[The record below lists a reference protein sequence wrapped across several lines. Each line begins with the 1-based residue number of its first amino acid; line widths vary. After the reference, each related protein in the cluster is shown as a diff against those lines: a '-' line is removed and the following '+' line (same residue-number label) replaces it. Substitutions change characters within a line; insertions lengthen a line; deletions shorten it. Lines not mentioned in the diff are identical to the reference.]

1 MSTTLATPALLLAA
15 DHRARGVIT
24 VEPYRAYLEALSA
37 ALPHCDG
44 LLASVKPLEDL
55 RAVGA
60 VRAGQ
65 RLYLSLNRTGLA
77 NSAFELDDRLVASV
91 ARAADAG
98 LAGVKVMTRLDLADP
113 LGAAALE
120 LLGSVLE
127 GARQADLDV
136 LVEPLTWR
144 HGAVARDVDSVV
156 YAAVVAHDL
165 GAPVLKV
172 PVPEAPPG
180 LRRVAAVERV
190 VGAVGTPVLFLGGP
204 RGGRGREEILAEVRD
219 VMAGGGAGMAIGRA
233 VYEDPDP
240 ASMAEAIAAA
250 VRAPT

>member
-1 MSTTLATPALLLAA
+1 
-15 DHRARGVIT
+15 
-24 VEPYRAYLEALSA
+24 
-37 ALPHCDG
+37 
-44 LLASVKPLEDL
+44 
-55 RAVGA
+55 
-60 VRAGQ
+60 
-65 RLYLSLNRTGLA
+65 
-77 NSAFELDDRLVASV
+77 
-91 ARAADAG
+91 
-98 LAGVKVMTRLDLADP
+98 MTRLDLADP